1 MTSFCNSPN
10 TVQEKQ
16 PYPTYQQYVQPMQPM
31 QPIPSPGFNQM
42 SPMHG
47 YYNMASQ
54 SPGNNMIPQGLP
66 LSQSTMNIGQD
77 TNDKIDSLAQKV
89 DQMFLK
95 LSTLDKIDE
104 KLKKFE
110 SSINNLAKNVG
121 TVNKRID
128 EIEKGMEFV
137 NSSFEVSKTEREN
150 LKSTVSEIQINNGEI
165 VTHLDDIRRN
175 LNHLTE
181 RHLDLQTRSMRE
193 NLVFSGIPHKDE
205 ETIEET
211 ENIIKNFMY
220 TELKM
225 ETTVDFHRAHRFGKE
240 TEFRD
245 KKDGRLIKTRPI
257 VCRFKNF
264 KDREIVRSSAKEL
277 KGTHYGIQEQFP
289 KEINDKRKMLWPYFK
304 QAREDKKKAY
314 LKRDKLFIDGNEFI
328 LPDDDEMETN
338 DGKKN
343 YETQGDF
350 NSRTASLQDFN
361 DLVDTDDFLAQNLI
375 DINEFS
381 NVDILDKL
389 GIQRKRHSTDL
400 NVNTY
405 GRKLI
410 QFCKNN
416 NMYIMNGRIGNDEVG
431 KPTSKNTSVVD
442 YAISTADVLYLVEN
456 FDVLPFSSLY
466 SDIHCPLELVLN
478 CSNTKQSNVNINVES
493 GENNTYIG
501 KWNHD
506 QVNEYKENLD
516 KESISQLL
524 SFIMTKTENVQN
536 VDKNTIDEI
545 VNEIRDVLLNSA
557 RNTFGEFVQKTYG
570 FDYTGGK
577 QNHRDWFNT
586 ECRRERRAFRK
597 SKRLYKRY
605 GSRIFKERLRRSETL
620 YKKLWIKILDHLT
633 LIYVQK

>member
-1 MTSFCNSPN
+1 
-10 TVQEKQ
+10 
-16 PYPTYQQYVQPMQPM
+16 
-31 QPIPSPGFNQM
+31 
-42 SPMHG
+42 
-47 YYNMASQ
+47 
-54 SPGNNMIPQGLP
+54 
-66 LSQSTMNIGQD
+66 
-77 TNDKIDSLAQKV
+77 
-89 DQMFLK
+89 
-95 LSTLDKIDE
+95 
-104 KLKKFE
+104 
-110 SSINNLAKNVG
+110 
-121 TVNKRID
+121 
-128 EIEKGMEFV
+128 
-137 NSSFEVSKTEREN
+137 
-150 LKSTVSEIQINNGEI
+150 
-165 VTHLDDIRRN
+165 
-175 LNHLTE
+175 
-181 RHLDLQTRSMRE
+181 
-193 NLVFSGIPHKDE
+193 
-205 ETIEET
+205 
-211 ENIIKNFMY
+211 
-220 TELKM
+220 
-225 ETTVDFHRAHRFGKE
+225 
-240 TEFRD
+240 
-245 KKDGRLIKTRPI
+245 
-257 VCRFKNF
+257 
-264 KDREIVRSSAKEL
+264 
-277 KGTHYGIQEQFP
+277 
-289 KEINDKRKMLWPYFK
+289 MLWPYFK

-343 YETQGDF
+343 YETQ
-350 NSRTASLQDFN
+350 
-361 DLVDTDDFLAQNLI
+361 
-375 DINEFS
+375 
-381 NVDILDKL
+381 DKL

-620 YKKLWIKILDHLT
+620 YKKTMDKNIRSFNVDLRSKMKKMRTKNPKEFWKIINRARKWSNEQKHNGHCYIFSKDRLTWEKAKKRCEEISGYLVKIDNEKENQWLAERARKKSSTFWIGLLSETDYNWKWANEDKKPEFLKFKKGYPIKDTSSPRCVYLYYNDYGYWRNYACRNTMRYVCETNKCKYNKYSRMYFIYCTTSFTGVT
-633 LIYVQK
+633 LSIQPTSTRHECRFITSPMTADTNECYDTCFRMAVLEKTT

>member
-1 MTSFCNSPN
+1 
-10 TVQEKQ
+10 
-16 PYPTYQQYVQPMQPM
+16 
-31 QPIPSPGFNQM
+31 
-42 SPMHG
+42 
-47 YYNMASQ
+47 
-54 SPGNNMIPQGLP
+54 
-66 LSQSTMNIGQD
+66 
-77 TNDKIDSLAQKV
+77 
-89 DQMFLK
+89 
-95 LSTLDKIDE
+95 
-104 KLKKFE
+104 
-110 SSINNLAKNVG
+110 
-121 TVNKRID
+121 
-128 EIEKGMEFV
+128 
-137 NSSFEVSKTEREN
+137 
-150 LKSTVSEIQINNGEI
+150 
-165 VTHLDDIRRN
+165 
-175 LNHLTE
+175 
-181 RHLDLQTRSMRE
+181 
-193 NLVFSGIPHKDE
+193 
-205 ETIEET
+205 
-211 ENIIKNFMY
+211 
-220 TELKM
+220 
-225 ETTVDFHRAHRFGKE
+225 
-240 TEFRD
+240 
-245 KKDGRLIKTRPI
+245 
-257 VCRFKNF
+257 
-264 KDREIVRSSAKEL
+264 
-277 KGTHYGIQEQFP
+277 
-289 KEINDKRKMLWPYFK
+289 MLWPYFK

-343 YETQGDF
+343 YETQ
-350 NSRTASLQDFN
+350 
-361 DLVDTDDFLAQNLI
+361 
-375 DINEFS
+375 
-381 NVDILDKL
+381 DKL

-605 GSRIFKERLRRSETL
+605 GSRIFKERLRRRLRLFKELRFACLTH
-620 YKKLWIKILDHLT
+620 IT
-633 LIYVQK
+633 LIYYETCAWSVGMQILHTGSRIIMFELT